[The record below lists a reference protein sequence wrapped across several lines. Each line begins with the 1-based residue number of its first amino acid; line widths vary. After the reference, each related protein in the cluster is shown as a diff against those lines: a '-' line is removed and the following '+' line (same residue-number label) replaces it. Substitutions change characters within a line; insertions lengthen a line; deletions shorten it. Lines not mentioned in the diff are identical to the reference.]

1 MYINPNNQKSYNPI
15 LNQNMWFDNQPG
27 VIKVGI
33 LIGCEKG
40 NILAI

>member
-1 MYINPNNQKSYNPI
+1 MYINPNYQKSYNPF

-27 VIKVGI
+27 VIKVEI
-33 LIGCEKG
+33 LIGSEKE